1 MYKRKVFSLYKPIY
15 MTPEEIKLKGRNSLS
30 IKERTNVAKE
40 RLLAP
45 DESINSLSLRLWVS
59 AAAIKKVEGAMSFN
73 EESAVAGLMNRIL
86 AKDNQLLEIAGGV
99 NVKFAS
105 QVEKQRTLKSRD
117 VDTLDKITNSAM
129 KRAALIAAANSEWEN
144 NTTEVNITLTF

>member
-1 MYKRKVFSLYKPIY
+1 
-15 MTPEEIKLKGRNSLS
+15 MTPEKTLKGRNALS

-45 DESINSLSLRLWVS
+45 DESVAALSTRLGVS

-73 EESAVAGLMNRIL
+73 EESAVAGLMNKIL
-86 AKDNQLLEIAGGV
+86 AKDNELLEIAGGV
-99 NVKFAS
+99 NVKFAT
-105 QVEKQRTLKSRD
+105 QVEKQRTLKAKD

-129 KRAALIAAANSEWEN
+129 KRATLIAAANSEGE
-144 NTTEVNITLTF
+144 EAPDINITLTF